1 MNFGLIILNV
11 KYDNNNLGLCY
22 MDTDNFIF
30 HVEAEDFYK
39 DISNNVDNRFDT
51 SVYSKDLT
59 RPLTNWKK

>member
-11 KYDNNNLGLCY
+11 KYDNNNLGLRY

-59 RPLTNWKK
+59 RPLTNRKK